1 MDVDKWS
8 AEGMSVMV
16 VGSVVVVVVVVE
28 ETLGDFITLTF
39 GDLMQ

>member
-16 VGSVVVVVVVVE
+16 VGVVLGLHSVLKVVE
-28 ETLGDFITLTF
+28 RERG
-39 GDLMQ
+39 